1 MVNRSDNNPRASS
14 LTQDAQYRLLVEA
27 VTDYAIYML
36 DPDGL
41 IMSWNPGAQRFKGY
55 RAPEILGKHFSQFYT
70 AEDRAKGEPQRA
82 LETAARE
89 GRFENEGWRIRQD
102 GSRFW
107 AHVVVDPIRA
117 ADGALLGFAK
127 ITRDVTQQKETQRAL
142 DQAQAA
148 LLQSQKMDAIGQ
160 LTGGVAHDFNNLL
173 TVILGGLELLRKRAP
188 KDPTYTRLIDN
199 AILGAVRGASLTKRM
214 LAFARHHEL
223 KSESIN
229 VPRLVEGMTDLLQ
242 SCLGPSMTIETRLPQ
257 TLNTILSDPNQLELA
272 LLNLAL
278 NARDAMP
285 QGGTVTIS
293 LREERVAPS
302 LGNIMNAG
310 QYACIS
316 VADLGEGMDE
326 TTRLRAIEP
335 FYTTKGPSKGTGL
348 GLSMVHGVVT
358 QSGGRLVLKSAKGQ
372 GTTVELWFPLEKM
385 GGEAASGPVS
395 AQTASERIL
404 PLVVLAVD
412 DDSLVLLNMVAM
424 LEDLGHTVFS
434 ATSGRQALEI
444 FWRGVAIDL
453 MVTDQAMP
461 EMTGAMLAEAA
472 RKERPNLRVILAS
485 GYDELPRGMGL
496 DLVKLAKPFSQND
509 LERAVAE
516 ALRSA
521 PPGHNVIAFREGDR

>member
-1 MVNRSDNNPRASS
+1 
-14 LTQDAQYRLLVEA
+14 
-27 VTDYAIYML
+27 
-36 DPDGL
+36 
-41 IMSWNPGAQRFKGY
+41 
-55 RAPEILGKHFSQFYT
+55 
-70 AEDRAKGEPQRA
+70 
-82 LETAARE
+82 
-89 GRFENEGWRIRQD
+89 
-102 GSRFW
+102 
-107 AHVVVDPIRA
+107 
-117 ADGALLGFAK
+117 
-127 ITRDVTQQKETQRAL
+127 
-142 DQAQAA
+142 
-148 LLQSQKMDAIGQ
+148 
-160 LTGGVAHDFNNLL
+160 
-173 TVILGGLELLRKRAP
+173 
-188 KDPTYTRLIDN
+188 
-199 AILGAVRGASLTKRM
+199 
-214 LAFARHHEL
+214 
-223 KSESIN
+223 
-229 VPRLVEGMTDLLQ
+229 MTDLLQ

-302 LGNIMNAG
+302 LGSVMNAG

-316 VADLGEGMDE
+316 VADSGEGMDE

-412 DDSLVLLNMVAM
+412 DDSLVLLNMVTM

-461 EMTGAMLAEAA
+461 EMTGSMLAEAA
-472 RKERPNLRVILAS
+472 RNERPNLRVILAS
-485 GYDELPRGMGL
+485 GYDELQRGMGL

-509 LERAVAE
+509 LGRAVAE
-516 ALRSA
+516 ALRTE
-521 PPGHNVIAFREGDR
+521 PPGHNVVAFREGGR